1 MNFLGKLMAGR
12 YGVDQLNKFLLVI
25 FIIISV
31 IYMFT
36 KSTIINV
43 ISLILLVFLYYR
55 IFSKNI
61 DKRLEENKKFLNIV
75 NPYRRKLNSTVNK
88 FKSSKD
94 YKYFKCPNCEKSL
107 RVPKGKG
114 MIKITC
120 PNCKTKINRKS

>member
-1 MNFLGKLMAGR
+1 MNFLRKLMAGR